1 MTVTFE
7 KAVKREAK
15 GRVALIGPA
24 GSGKSYTMLTLAR
37 LLAGPSGKIAAIDT
51 EHGSLSKYADLFDFD
66 VIELDSFTA
75 DNFLDALEAASAA
88 GYSVF
93 CCDSLSHFWMG
104 KDGALE
110 FVDERK
116 KRARDQMEGWKDWRP
131 QERAMID
138 GILAAPLHVLVT
150 MRTKNEYRDE
160 EYTDRDGKKKTKR
173 IKIGL
178 APVQRDGMEYEFDLV
193 ALMNDDNDFI
203 VDKSRCSALA
213 GKAIGKPTDKD
224 FRPFAEWLSGAP
236 AKPKAEARPVE
247 SHEQL
252 SERRITEEKEKA
264 TRRPTERALDAAVT
278 GKAPPTVPPSPFQAM
293 IAKFAEAKAA
303 IGSDHYY
310 RILAEHG
317 FKHANEIKD
326 PNVTGV
332 LIVKEMRDIAK
343 AEKRFMASNDD
354 LPEILTQEAPSGQA
368 S

>member
-1 MTVTFE
+1 MEERMTVTFE
-7 KAVKREAK
+7 KAIKREAK

-66 VIELDSFTA
+66 VIELASFTA

-138 GILAAPLHVLVT
+138 GILAAPMHVLVT

-160 EYTDRDGKKKTKR
+160 EYVVDGKKKTKR
-173 IKIGL
+173 IKVGL

-193 ALMNDDNDFI
+193 ALMDDDNNFI
-203 VDKSRCSALA
+203 VDKSRCSALS
-213 GKAIGKPTDKD
+213 GKLIGKPKEKD
-224 FRPFAEWLSGAP
+224 FLPFADWLSGAP
-236 AKPKAEARPVE
+236 AKPKAEVRPAE
-247 SHEQL
+247 STVAAK
-252 SERRITEEKEKA
+252 SAAKA
-264 TRRPTERALDAAVT
+264 E
-278 GKAPPTVPPSPFQAM
+278 PPAVPPSPFQAM
-293 IAKFAEAKAA
+293 IAKFSEAKAA

-332 LIVKEMRDIAK
+332 LLVKEMRDIAK
-343 AEKRFMASNDD
+343 AEKRFLASNDD
-354 LPEILTQEAPSGQA
+354 LPVELQEASSGQA
-368 S
+368 